1 MKTFLEQI
9 AMNENAVSAGPAPVN
24 SMGAGIDGLSSTVGD
39 GIAGY
44 DKLMMGRKKMLR
56 RKPHDY
62 FGGKP
67 VFKVRS
73 EDYHK
78 AVHGKKYRKHYKSYV
93 SGELGEEVREFAAQ
107 NPNTPIIVQD
117 EVTGAMFYLRYGRG
131 K

>member
-1 MKTFLEQI
+1 MKKFLEQI
-9 AMNENAVSAGPAPVN
+9 AMSVGG
-24 SMGAGIDGLSSTVGD
+24 GA
-39 GIAGY
+39 IAG
-44 DKLMMGRKKMLR
+44 MPTASPPEQTPVPAGVTTGKKMLR

-107 NPNTPIIVQD
+107 NPSTPIIVQD
-117 EVTGAMFYLRYGRG
+117 EVTGAMFYLTYGRG